1 MDLMCFLRFEE
12 VHLKLIF
19 LRTVNHEVRL
29 PPVAEQEITLRLF
42 FVLVGRRGE
51 KNHIHSE
58 HELFLASRTQ
68 TAAGHRVTAAD
79 SDNKPLLSL
88 AVD

>member
-12 VHLKLIF
+12 VHLKLIV
-19 LRTVNHEVRL
+19 LTTGNRKVRL
-29 PPVAEQEITLRLF
+29 PPVAEQEITLRFF

-51 KNHIHSE
+51 KNHIYSE

-68 TAAGHRVTAAD
+68 AAAGH
-79 SDNKPLLSL
+79 
-88 AVD
+88 